1 MNHPALRLR
10 SGAATAV
17 LVGAVMVLA
26 GCGSSSSQHQHL
38 RRAADRAQPARAR
51 APLRARARGSTNT
64 SSCGKKPGVKATGT
78 PIPIGTIDTKQ
89 PGTDFSDG
97 PNMITAYYNCV
108 NANGGVNGHPVKLYV
123 IYDQTQPAQIAAA
136 AKQLIQTDHV
146 VGIVG
151 VFDLL
156 ECTIDQSYWKQL
168 GIYEMGAGIAPEC
181 WSTPNSAAVNM
192 GPRYSSDGAV
202 QYGLSQHP
210 SKIVFIQSNVPGT
223 GYIAAGPAALAAAA
237 HVPITETTAN
247 VPITDASSL
256 ALSLVDK
263 AGPNG
268 WVVLNFTP
276 PEALVILQA
285 AQKLGLEDRVKGWG
299 CSTPCNTDFLATSL
313 GPKWNHKLFVNAEL
327 TSPDD
332 HNGPEMQLYKA
343 ILKQYGSSVAGGLGS
358 FSEMGY
364 LLGKFSVDALDTVT
378 GPVHDPERQRGVQSD
393 QGRED
398 RAAVPAVGVRQL
410 PAPHPE
416 QRRLHHDPGQRE
428 DGDRAGML
436 RRVLGGSADRGI
448 PQGRGDG
455 TVDEPAHGVGRRDA
469 PGNGPA
475 TMRSGQPRRDALVA
489 WSRRGRVRVNQTAFE
504 RGVAGAT
511 VPRPGEQR
519 GARHPLEHLGMVEHD
534 LEIGSR
540 QQRVLAAEA
549 LGASPLAALD
559 GVDQAEVVAVSHDQ
573 DVARFGQHGLGHDE
587 RARARERQRDDPLER
602 ALEHRASGHPE
613 DPGVETRV
621 EIDEPLERLVVGAVH
636 LFGRRVADL
645 MELAHGAPA
654 WRRARRRTEP
664 RCPRARRATRSRR

>member
-1 MNHPALRLR
+1 MRMDHQGLRLR
-10 SGAATAV
+10 MIALAAVVGAA
-17 LVGAVMVLA
+17 LLLA
-26 GCGSSSSQHQHL
+26 ACGSSSSSSSST
-38 RRAADRAQPARAR
+38 AASGASSA
-51 APLRARARGSTNT
+51 T
-64 SSCGKKPGVKATGT
+64 SSSASATTSSSTSSVSTSACGKKPGVAATGT

-223 GYIAAGPAALAAAA
+223 GYIAAGPTALAAAA
-237 HVPITETTAN
+237 HVPITTLTAN
-247 VPITDASSL
+247 VPITDANSV
-256 ALSLVDK
+256 ALNLVDR

-299 CSTPCNTDFLATSL
+299 CSTPCNTDFLAKAL

-332 HNGPEMQLYKA
+332 HNGPEMQLYKN
-343 ILKQYGSSVAGGLGS
+343 ILAQYGQAVAGGLGS

-378 GPVHDPERQRGVQSD
+378 PPYTIAKVNAAFKNIKNEKTELICQPWVYGNYPLHIPNNADFTTTPDNGKMVTA
-393 QGRED
+393 QGCFN
-398 RAAVPAVGVRQL
+398 VS
-410 PAPHPE
+410 
-416 QRRLHHDPGQRE
+416 
-428 DGDRAGML
+428 
-436 RRVLGGSADRGI
+436 SAD
-448 PQGRGDG
+448 PQIAQYR
-455 TVDEPAHGVGRRDA
+455 A
-469 PGNGPA
+469 
-475 TMRSGQPRRDALVA
+475 
-489 WSRRGRVRVNQTAFE
+489 
-504 RGVAGAT
+504 VAGT
-511 VPRPGEQR
+511 
-519 GARHPLEHLGMVEHD
+519 
-534 LEIGSR
+534 
-540 QQRVLAAEA
+540 
-549 LGASPLAALD
+549 
-559 GVDQAEVVAVSHDQ
+559 
-573 DVARFGQHGLGHDE
+573 
-587 RARARERQRDDPLER
+587 
-602 ALEHRASGHPE
+602 
-613 DPGVETRV
+613 
-621 EIDEPLERLVVGAVH
+621 
-636 LFGRRVADL
+636 
-645 MELAHGAPA
+645 APS
-654 WRRARRRTEP
+654 TNP
-664 RCPRARRATRSRR
+664 PTG

>member
-1 MNHPALRLR
+1 VRINHSGLRLR
-10 SGAATAV
+10 SGAAAAV
-17 LVGAVMVLA
+17 LVGAVLVLA
-26 GCGSSSSQHQHL
+26 GCGSSSSSTSS
-38 RRAADRAQPARAR
+38 AAAG
-51 APLRARARGSTNT
+51 GSSATSSSATTSASTSSAST

-202 QYGLSQHP
+202 QYGLSQKP
-210 SKIVFIQSNVPGT
+210 SKIVFVQSNVPGT

-237 HVPITETTAN
+237 HTPIFETTAN
-247 VPITDASSL
+247 VPITDANSL

-299 CSTPCNTDFLATSL
+299 CSTPCNTDFLAKAL

-332 HNGPEMQLYKA
+332 HNGPEMQLYKN
-343 ILKQYGSSVAGGLGS
+343 ILAQYGQSVAGGLGS

-378 GPVHDPERQRGVQSD
+378 PPYTIANVNAAFKNIKDEKTELICQPWVYGTYPLHIPNNSDFTTTPDNGKMVTAQGCTPISNADPQI
-393 QGRED
+393 
-398 RAAVPAVGVRQL
+398 AAYRKA
-410 PAPHPE
+410 A
-416 QRRLHHDPGQRE
+416 
-428 DGDRAGML
+428 
-436 RRVLGGSADRGI
+436 GSA
-448 PQGRGDG
+448 
-455 TVDEPAHGVGRRDA
+455 
-469 PGNGPA
+469 
-475 TMRSGQPRRDALVA
+475 RSTNPPTQ
-489 WSRRGRVRVNQTAFE
+489 
-504 RGVAGAT
+504 
-511 VPRPGEQR
+511 
-519 GARHPLEHLGMVEHD
+519 
-534 LEIGSR
+534 
-540 QQRVLAAEA
+540 
-549 LGASPLAALD
+549 
-559 GVDQAEVVAVSHDQ
+559 
-573 DVARFGQHGLGHDE
+573 
-587 RARARERQRDDPLER
+587 
-602 ALEHRASGHPE
+602 
-613 DPGVETRV
+613 
-621 EIDEPLERLVVGAVH
+621 
-636 LFGRRVADL
+636 
-645 MELAHGAPA
+645 
-654 WRRARRRTEP
+654 
-664 RCPRARRATRSRR
+664 

>member
-1 MNHPALRLR
+1 VRMDHQGLRVRTLALAALI
-10 SGAATAV
+10 GAA
-17 LVGAVMVLA
+17 LLLA
-26 GCGSSSSQHQHL
+26 ACGSSSSSSTSSASAP
-38 RRAADRAQPARAR
+38 AAASSSTSASTTAS
-51 APLRARARGSTNT
+51 ASTGSTST
-64 SSCGKKPGVKATGT
+64 SACGKKAGVKATGT

-123 IYDQTQPAQIAAA
+123 IYDQTQPAQVAAA

-210 SKIVFIQSNVPGT
+210 GKIVFIQSNVPGT

-247 VPITDASSL
+247 VPITDANSL

-299 CSTPCNTDFLATSL
+299 CSTPCNTDFLAKAL

-343 ILKQYGSSVAGGLGS
+343 ILAQYGQAVAGGLGS

-378 GPVHDPERQRGVQSD
+378 APYTIANVNAAFKNIKDEKTELLCQPWVYGNYPLHIPNNADFTTTPDNGKMVTAQGCFNVSSSDPQIAAY
-393 QGRED
+393 
-398 RAAVPAVGVRQL
+398 RAA
-410 PAPHPE
+410 
-416 QRRLHHDPGQRE
+416 
-428 DGDRAGML
+428 AG
-436 RRVLGGSADRGI
+436 
-448 PQGRGDG
+448 
-455 TVDEPAHGVGRRDA
+455 
-469 PGNGPA
+469 
-475 TMRSGQPRRDALVA
+475 
-489 WSRRGRVRVNQTAFE
+489 TA
-504 RGVAGAT
+504 
-511 VPRPGEQR
+511 
-519 GARHPLEHLGMVEHD
+519 
-534 LEIGSR
+534 
-540 QQRVLAAEA
+540 
-549 LGASPLAALD
+549 ASTNPPT
-559 GVDQAEVVAVSHDQ
+559 G
-573 DVARFGQHGLGHDE
+573 
-587 RARARERQRDDPLER
+587 
-602 ALEHRASGHPE
+602 
-613 DPGVETRV
+613 
-621 EIDEPLERLVVGAVH
+621 
-636 LFGRRVADL
+636 
-645 MELAHGAPA
+645 
-654 WRRARRRTEP
+654 
-664 RCPRARRATRSRR
+664 

>member
-1 MNHPALRLR
+1 MRINHSGLRLR
-10 SGAATAV
+10 SGAAAAV
-17 LVGAVMVLA
+17 LVGAVLVLA
-26 GCGSSSSQHQHL
+26 GCGSSSSSTSS
-38 RRAADRAQPARAR
+38 AAAG
-51 APLRARARGSTNT
+51 GSSATSSSATTSASTSSAST

-202 QYGLSQHP
+202 QYGLSQKP
-210 SKIVFIQSNVPGT
+210 SKIVFVQSNVPGT

-237 HVPITETTAN
+237 HTPIFETTAN
-247 VPITDASSL
+247 VPITDANSL

-299 CSTPCNTDFLATSL
+299 CSTPCNTDFLAKAL

-332 HNGPEMQLYKA
+332 HNGPEMQLYKN
-343 ILKQYGSSVAGGLGS
+343 ILAQYGQSVAGGLGS

-378 GPVHDPERQRGVQSD
+378 PPYTIANVNAAFKNIKDEKTELICQPWVYGTYPLHIPNNSDFTTTPDNGKMVTAQGCTPISNADPQI
-393 QGRED
+393 
-398 RAAVPAVGVRQL
+398 AAYRKA
-410 PAPHPE
+410 A
-416 QRRLHHDPGQRE
+416 
-428 DGDRAGML
+428 
-436 RRVLGGSADRGI
+436 GSA
-448 PQGRGDG
+448 
-455 TVDEPAHGVGRRDA
+455 
-469 PGNGPA
+469 
-475 TMRSGQPRRDALVA
+475 RSTNPPTQ
-489 WSRRGRVRVNQTAFE
+489 
-504 RGVAGAT
+504 
-511 VPRPGEQR
+511 
-519 GARHPLEHLGMVEHD
+519 
-534 LEIGSR
+534 
-540 QQRVLAAEA
+540 
-549 LGASPLAALD
+549 
-559 GVDQAEVVAVSHDQ
+559 
-573 DVARFGQHGLGHDE
+573 
-587 RARARERQRDDPLER
+587 
-602 ALEHRASGHPE
+602 
-613 DPGVETRV
+613 
-621 EIDEPLERLVVGAVH
+621 
-636 LFGRRVADL
+636 
-645 MELAHGAPA
+645 
-654 WRRARRRTEP
+654 
-664 RCPRARRATRSRR
+664 

>member
-1 MNHPALRLR
+1 MRINHCGLRLR
-10 SGAATAV
+10 SGAAAAV
-17 LVGAVMVLA
+17 LVGAVLVLA
-26 GCGSSSSQHQHL
+26 GCGGSSKTSSAAAGGSSASSSS
-38 RRAADRAQPARAR
+38 ASASATTSASTS
-51 APLRARARGSTNT
+51 STNT
-64 SSCGKKPGVKATGT
+64 SSCGKKPGVAASGT

-97 PNMITAYYNCV
+97 PNMINAYFACV
-108 NANGGVNGHPVKLYV
+108 NANGGVNGHPLKLYV

-146 VGIVG
+146 VAIDG

-210 SKIVFIQSNVPGT
+210 SKIVFVQSNVPGT

-237 HVPITETTAN
+237 HTPIFETTAN
-247 VPITDASSL
+247 VPITDANSL

-285 AQKLGLEDRVKGWG
+285 AQHLGLEDRVKGWG

-343 ILKQYGSSVAGGLGS
+343 ILKQYGSAVAGGLGS

-364 LLGKFSVDALDTVT
+364 LLGKFAVDALYTDKPPYTIANVNAALKNIKDEKTELLCQPWVYGDYPLHIPNNADFTTTPDNGKMVT
-378 GPVHDPERQRGVQSD
+378 A
-393 QGRED
+393 QGCFN
-398 RAAVPAVGVRQL
+398 VS
-410 PAPHPE
+410 
-416 QRRLHHDPGQRE
+416 
-428 DGDRAGML
+428 
-436 RRVLGGSADRGI
+436 SAD
-448 PQGRGDG
+448 PQIAAYRSAAG
-455 TVDEPAHGVGRRDA
+455 TA
-469 PGNGPA
+469 PSTNPP
-475 TMRSGQPRRDALVA
+475 TQ
-489 WSRRGRVRVNQTAFE
+489 
-504 RGVAGAT
+504 
-511 VPRPGEQR
+511 
-519 GARHPLEHLGMVEHD
+519 
-534 LEIGSR
+534 
-540 QQRVLAAEA
+540 
-549 LGASPLAALD
+549 
-559 GVDQAEVVAVSHDQ
+559 
-573 DVARFGQHGLGHDE
+573 
-587 RARARERQRDDPLER
+587 
-602 ALEHRASGHPE
+602 
-613 DPGVETRV
+613 
-621 EIDEPLERLVVGAVH
+621 
-636 LFGRRVADL
+636 
-645 MELAHGAPA
+645 
-654 WRRARRRTEP
+654 
-664 RCPRARRATRSRR
+664 